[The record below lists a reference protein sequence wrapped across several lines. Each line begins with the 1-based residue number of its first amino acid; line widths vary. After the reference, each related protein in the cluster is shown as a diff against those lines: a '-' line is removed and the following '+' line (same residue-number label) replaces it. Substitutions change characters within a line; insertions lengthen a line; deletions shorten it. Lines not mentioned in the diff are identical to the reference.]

1 MRIESGIKMWNSFS
15 TVCSFWKLIRCFS
28 CLTSQVSAKIAQYV
42 SLFVSSGNTEVS
54 TEHNGLGVD
63 SNRDC
68 HFPPVH

>member
-1 MRIESGIKMWNSFS
+1 MCNGSS
-15 TVCSFWKLIRCFS
+15 TVCLFWDLVRYFL
-28 CLTSQVSAKIAQYV
+28 CLTSQVSSKVAQYV